1 MMFKLN
7 LWRSEF
13 YMPNFRFSR
22 EAVVNFFAVLIFPFC
37 ILSLE
42 AILFHLLMIVSNYL
56 HATTIISIALFG
68 IAFGGL
74 ISFYLLK
81 LNRIFVLSVFSLI
94 FFVSLGLSYFSIV
107 RLDNFSFPWL
117 LIIPFVS
124 GSVIVSSV
132 FSRADSHKIY
142 FVDLTASAAGVIY
155 PIITVS
161 MFKSENSLLI
171 LSILPLIFLIIQM
184 SVVKNLIMKIT
195 GIVIP
200 AAGIGFIVWF
210 LNMNMGI
217 PREITVEDFN
227 TKVLPFVTNP
237 VSKSILDEVYK
248 PDLAAGKMILVTDDP
263 YKELMAKN
271 VINQTKYYPFVMDL
285 SVNYKPLLA
294 SEKNLKIYTEKLKE
308 YTYLF
313 SEDNLM
319 GRVEYITKTE
329 LDFFYINNGAFYDRV
344 LYGDRGEPRDIRFP
358 NYMRDAN
365 VFIMGASADGIVNSL
380 KWLPGKTRITGVEF
394 NPIIHK
400 TMMSGWYFEKSGR
413 AYENTEIFQTE
424 GRAYLKSTDET
435 YDMITHMN
443 NHAEHGAVCTLAPE
457 YLHTVEGIKE
467 MLLKLTDRGLLVY
480 EEVLW
485 STRSDW
491 AFYKF
496 INTITAALLELG
508 IQHPQNNIIVY
519 KWDYWNYDNPGVRSV
534 FIKRTPFTQEELD
547 INMKLL
553 MDQLQKSPSPLVSD
567 RNILA
572 FPGETIQSFT
582 SSIIRGEVDS
592 DLVQL
597 PDYYWID
604 DFERDIHKFIDNN
617 SDREFINS
625 LYNIHPRQEITKG
638 FDFVSTVWNYKNGK
652 YVLKKNISETD
663 KSRYMS
669 LLDKTDYCY
678 KMDITPVRDNMPF
691 PFNVYK
697 EKKEVIKLL
706 KVAGLLSLIIFVPV
720 MILIILRYSSH
731 KLTLFNHTL
740 FFIAIGFGF
749 MLVEIVLMQFM
760 QRFIGIPT
768 YSVIVTLGALLFFS
782 GVGSLISGLLHKRWI
797 QASLFVIPVVILLY
811 NLGLDYI
818 FNYFA
823 ASSFNTRL
831 AAGVAV
837 IIPLSVLMGMPFP
850 KAMEKIKK
858 DITREYA
865 TLMYAI
871 SGAAG
876 TIATTLALFLN
887 VTYGFSF
894 TFLIGMGAYLTGAF
908 LLLAILKGDD

>member
-1 MMFKLN
+1 
-7 LWRSEF
+7 
-13 YMPNFRFSR
+13 MPHFRISR

-37 ILSLE
+37 IISLE

-56 HATTIISIALFG
+56 HATTIISIAMFG

-74 ISFYLLK
+74 ISFYLLR
-81 LNRIFVLSVFSLI
+81 LNRIITLSISSLI
-94 FFVSLGLSYFSIV
+94 FFVSIGLSYFNIV

-117 LIIPFVS
+117 LIVPFVS

-155 PIITVS
+155 PIIAVS
-161 MFKSENSLLI
+161 IFKSENTLLI

-184 SVVKNLIMKIT
+184 LAVRNIFVRIIGTL
-195 GIVIP
+195 IP
-200 AAGIGFIVWF
+200 AAGIIFIIWF
-210 LNMNMGI
+210 LNMNMSI
-217 PREITVEDFN
+217 PREISVEDYN
-227 TKVLPFVTNP
+227 SKVLPRITSP
-237 VSKSILDEVYK
+237 IDKGILNEVYK
-248 PDLAAGKMILVTDDP
+248 ADVFPGKMVLRTDDP
-263 YKELMAKN
+263 YKEIMARN
-271 VINQTKYYPFVMDL
+271 VINKTSYYPFVMDL
-285 SVNYKPLLA
+285 SVNYRPLLA
-294 SEKNLKIYTEKLKE
+294 SEKNLKIYTDKLSQ
-308 YTYLF
+308 YTFLF
-313 SEDNLM
+313 SEDNLI
-319 GRVEYITKTE
+319 GRVEYITETSM
-329 LDFFYINNGAFYDRV
+329 DFFYINNGAFYDRV
-344 LYGDRGEPRDIRFP
+344 IYGDRGVKRDIRFP
-358 NYMRDAN
+358 NYMNNSN

-380 KWLPGKTRITGVEF
+380 KLMPGKTRITGVEF

-400 TMMSGWYFEKSGR
+400 TMMSGYYFKKSAN
-413 AYENTEIFQTE
+413 AYENTTIYRTE
-424 GRAYLKSTDET
+424 GRAYLKATGET

-467 MLLKLTDRGLLVY
+467 MLGKLTDRGLLVY

-496 INTITAALLELG
+496 LNTIVTALHEMG
-508 IQHPQNNIIVY
+508 IEHAEDHIIVY

-534 FIKRTPFTQEELD
+534 FIKRVPFTKEEASV
-547 INMKLL
+547 NMQILKDLL
-553 MDQLQKSPSPLVSD
+553 QLKPSPLVSE

-572 FPGETIQSFT
+572 FPGERKYGFVSD
-582 SSIIRGEVDS
+582 IIRGEIPS

-597 PDYYWID
+597 PNFYWID
-604 DFERDIHKFIDNN
+604 DFESDILRHIENPADRDFVK
-617 SDREFINS
+617 S
-625 LYNIHPRQEITKG
+625 LYNIYPKKEIQKG

-652 YVLKKNISETD
+652 YVLKKALSDSD
-663 KSRYMS
+663 KTRYMA

-678 KMDITPVRDNMPF
+678 KMDISPVRDNMPF

-697 EKKEVIKLL
+697 EKKEVIRLL
-706 KVAGLLSLIIFVPV
+706 KLVGLLSLIIFIPV
-720 MILIILRYSSH
+720 MILMLIKYSSH
-731 KLTLFNHTL
+731 KFTLFNHTL
-740 FFIAIGFGF
+740 FFISVGFGY

-782 GVGSLISGLLHKRWI
+782 GLGSLMSGGWRKRWVQI
-797 QASLFVIPVVILLY
+797 SVFAIPVMLLLY
-811 NLGLDYI
+811 NLYLDHI
-818 FNYFA
+818 FSYFA
-823 ASSFNTRL
+823 ASSFNVRL
-831 AAGVAV
+831 GAGVMLMV
-837 IIPLSVLMGMPFP
+837 PLSILMGIPFP
-850 KAMEKIKK
+850 KAMEKIKQ
-858 DITREYA
+858 DISREYA

-876 TIATTLALFLN
+876 TVATTMALFLN

-894 TFLIGMGAYLTGAF
+894 TFMIGMCAYVTGA
-908 LLLAILKGDD
+908 LLLLIILKGER

>member
-1 MMFKLN
+1 
-7 LWRSEF
+7 
-13 YMPNFRFSR
+13 MPNYRFSR
-22 EAVVNFFAVLIFPFC
+22 EAFVNFFAVLIFPFC
-37 ILSLE
+37 IISLE

-56 HATTIISIALFG
+56 HATTIISIAMFG

-74 ISFYLLK
+74 ISFYMLR
-81 LNRIFVLSVFSLI
+81 LNRIIVLSLWSLVFFISI
-94 FFVSLGLSYFSIV
+94 GLSYFSIV
-107 RLDNFSFPWL
+107 RLDNFTFPWL
-117 LIIPFVS
+117 LIIPFVA

-142 FVDLTASAAGVIY
+142 FIDLTASAAGVVY
-155 PIITVS
+155 PIIAVS
-161 MFKSENSLLI
+161 MFKSEGTLLI
-171 LSILPLIFLIIQM
+171 LSVLPLVFLIIQM
-184 SVVKNLIMKIT
+184 SVVKNIILKIA
-195 GIVIP
+195 GVIIP
-200 AAGIGFIVWF
+200 AAGIGFVLWI
-210 LNMNMGI
+210 LNMNLSI
-217 PREITVEDFN
+217 PVEINADDYN
-227 TKVLPFVTNP
+227 SKVLPFVSSP
-237 VSKSILDEVYK
+237 ISKSILDEVYK
-248 PDLAAGKMILVTDDP
+248 DDIVPGKMILKTDDP
-263 YKELMAKN
+263 YRELMAKN
-271 VINQTKYYPFVMDL
+271 IIDKTAYYPFVMDL

-294 SEKNLKIYTEKLKE
+294 SEKNLKIYTDKLAD
-308 YTYLF
+308 YTFLF
-313 SEDNLM
+313 SEDNLI
-319 GRVEYITKTE
+319 GRVEYITKTDA
-329 LDFFYINNGAFYDRV
+329 DFYYINNGAFYDRV
-344 LYGDRGEPRDIRFP
+344 HYGDRGDPRDIRFP

-380 KWLPGKTRITGVEF
+380 KWMPGKTRITGVEF

-400 TMMSGWYFEKSGR
+400 TMMSGLYYELSGR
-413 AYENTEIFQTE
+413 AYEDTVIYRTE
-424 GRAYLKSTDET
+424 GRAYLKATDET

-443 NHAEHGAVCTLAPE
+443 NHAEHGTVCTLAPE

-496 INTITAALLELG
+496 INTITAALREMG
-508 IQHPQNNIIVY
+508 VANPENNIIVY

-534 FIKRTPFTQEELD
+534 FIKRVPFTKAERE
-547 INMKLL
+547 INMSIL
-553 MDQLQKSPSPLVSD
+553 MGLLQKELSPLVSE

-572 FPGETIQSFT
+572 FPGKTANNFVSD
-582 SSIIRGEVDS
+582 IIRGEIS
-592 DLVQL
+592 YPLIQL

-604 DFERDIHKFIDNN
+604 DFEKDILKYIDNS
-617 SDREFINS
+617 SDREFVNS
-625 LYNIHPRQEITKG
+625 LYNIHPAQQITKG

-652 YVLKKNISETD
+652 YILKKNISVSD
-663 KSRYMS
+663 KIRYMS

-678 KMDITPVRDNMPF
+678 EMDITPVRDNKPF

-697 EKKEVIKLL
+697 EKKEVIRLL
-706 KVAGLLSLIIFVPV
+706 KTVGMLSLLIFIPV
-720 MILIILRYSSH
+720 MILIVVRYSSH
-731 KLTLFNHTL
+731 KLALFNHTL
-740 FFIAIGFGF
+740 FFISVGFGY

-782 GVGSLISGLLHKRWI
+782 GLGSLMSGGWRKRWI
-797 QASLFVIPVVILLY
+797 HAVVFAIPVVILLY
-811 NLGLDYI
+811 NHYLDS
-818 FNYFA
+818 FFSYFA
-823 ASSFNTRL
+823 ASSFNVRL
-831 AAGVAV
+831 AAGVALMV
-837 IIPLSVLMGMPFP
+837 PLSVMMGIPFP

-887 VTYGFSF
+887 VSYGFSF
-894 TFLIGMGAYLTGAF
+894 TFLIGMCAYITGA
-908 LLLAILKGDD
+908 LLLLVILRGED